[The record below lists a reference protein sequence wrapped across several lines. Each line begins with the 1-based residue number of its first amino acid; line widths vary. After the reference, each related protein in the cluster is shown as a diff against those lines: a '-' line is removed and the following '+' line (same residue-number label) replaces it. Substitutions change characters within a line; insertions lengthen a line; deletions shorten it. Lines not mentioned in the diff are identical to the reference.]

1 MRLRT
6 VALVGVMSIAALG
19 LIGSGAHAAFTA
31 QTTSRQTITVGTSGT
46 PDVVLSSRDA
56 SFGNGTKA
64 LTLKAVQP
72 IGPSFTSGDQVV
84 TIKNKGT
91 FSASAITQTLA
102 TADAGSDLATQL
114 SICEVT
120 SGYVLY
126 NGPLPEAL
134 DTEAIVGSIAAG
146 GSDTYILN
154 VYAGAER
161 TACGDATTGPAVSG
175 TSTAPGLSLSA
186 PGVSITITT
195 TVGIGYRH

>member
-1 MRLRT
+1 
-6 VALVGVMSIAALG
+6 
-19 LIGSGAHAAFTA
+19 
-31 QTTSRQTITVGTSGT
+31 
-46 PDVVLSSRDA
+46 
-56 SFGNGTKA
+56 
-64 LTLKAVQP
+64 
-72 IGPSFTSGDQVV
+72 
-84 TIKNKGT
+84 
-91 FSASAITQTLA
+91 
-102 TADAGSDLATQL
+102 LATQL

>member
-19 LIGSGAHAAFTA
+19 LISSGAHAAFTV
-31 QTTSRQTITVGTSGT
+31 QTTSHQTITVGTLGT
-46 PDVVLSSRDA
+46 PDVVLSSPGA
-56 SFGNGTKA
+56 SAGNGTKD
-64 LTLKAVQP
+64 LTLSAVSP
-72 IGPSFTSGDQVV
+72 TGPSFTTGDEVV
-84 TIKNKGT
+84 TITNKAT

-102 TADAGSDLATQL
+102 TANSSSDLAKQL

-134 DTEAIVGSIAAG
+134 DTEAIVGSIAAR

-161 TACGDATTGPAVSG
+161 TACGAVKTGPAVPG
-175 TSTAPGLSLSA
+175 TSTAPGLSLPA
-186 PGVSITITT
+186 RGVGITITT
-195 TVGIGYRH
+195 TVGIGYGQ

>member
-19 LIGSGAHAAFTA
+19 LIGSGAHAAYTA
-31 QTTSRQTITVGTSGT
+31 QTTSQQTITVGTLAT
-46 PDVVLSSRDA
+46 PDVVLSSPGA
-56 SFGNGTKA
+56 SFGSGTKSLTFTA
-64 LTLKAVQP
+64 LQP
-72 IGPSFTSGDQVV
+72 SGPSFTTGDEVV
-84 TIKNKGT
+84 TITNKST

-102 TADAGSDLATQL
+102 TAIAGSELAAQL

-134 DTEAIVGSIAAG
+134 DTEAIVGSIPAH

-161 TACGDATTGPAVSG
+161 TACGTAKTGPAVPG
-175 TSTAPGLSLSA
+175 TSTAPGLSLPA
-186 PGVSITITT
+186 RGVGITITT
-195 TVGIGYRH
+195 TVGIGYGQ